1 MTNIWQATVS
11 SKNNPPVLKSN
22 GPGKLLQIHPVQ
34 INTGLIDIP
43 VSGLKIGRGDAA
55 DYILHDDSIS
65 REHACITFRDGA
77 CYLQDLGSTNG
88 TFLNGEEIQ
97 NTEIRPGDR
106 ITVGSYIFKLL
117 SNDETEAQYY
127 EAVYDMMTQ
136 DGLTRATNKR
146 AFLDILKRE
155 TLRSI
160 NTNRPLSLIM
170 FDIDHFKS
178 INDTYGHLAGD
189 QVLREVSQRIRNV
202 IESHVTFA
210 RYGGE
215 EFALLIPELNVE
227 QVTVIAERCRSEIA
241 ETQFSSEADA
251 FTVTISLGVSNL
263 QSLSQDTFQPDID
276 LIAVA
281 DAKLYRSKNEGR
293 NRVTI

>member
-11 SKNNPPVLKSN
+11 SKNNTSVPKSN

-43 VSGLKIGRGDAA
+43 ESGLKIGRGNTAEL
-55 DYILHDDSIS
+55 ILHDDSIS
-65 REHACITFRDGA
+65 REHASISFQNGT

-88 TFLNGEEIQ
+88 TFLNGVDVEKA
-97 NTEIRPGDR
+97 EIRPGDR
-106 ITVGSYIFKLL
+106 ISVGSYIFKLL

-189 QVLREVSQRIRNV
+189 QVLREVSQRIRSV

-215 EFALLIPELNVE
+215 EFTLLIPELNIE
-227 QVTVIAERCRSEIA
+227 QIATIAERCRAVISETKFDCESDTI
-241 ETQFSSEADA
+241 
-251 FTVTISLGVSNL
+251 TVSISLGVSNM
-263 QSLSQDTFQPDID
+263 QSLSQDTLQPDTD
-276 LIAVA
+276 LIAIA